1 MKIFPKL
8 NSWRRKTMRKLTK
21 NVGSSKI
28 GNNIQKDKSVTIKRV
43 LISRP
48 NSRLGNM
55 LLITPLII
63 EIENKFPNAKIDI
76 FTRAGVA
83 PILFS
88 KFENVDR
95 IIQLPKKPFKQLAKY
110 VTRFAS
116 VWKYKYDLVINVVAN
131 SSSGR
136 LSTKFASSDLKIF
149 GDIESDSQIQNQ
161 DHLHVAKYPVYNLR
175 RFLSMLGFE
184 DTNEPIPTLTLKLA
198 QPEREQGAKLL
209 QDLVG
214 NFRKT
219 ICIFTYAT
227 GTKRYSAKWWSVF
240 YERLQTEFGAD
251 YNIVEVL
258 PMENVSQIDFKAP
271 TFYSK
276 DVREIAA
283 FIGSTSVFIGA
294 DSGIMHLA
302 SASGAPTIGL
312 FGISK
317 AETFGPYG
325 NENLAI
331 DTRKIGIDEI
341 FSNIRSVLSGNSG
354 RTESISK

>member
-1 MKIFPKL
+1 
-8 NSWRRKTMRKLTK
+8 MRKLTK
-21 NVGSSKI
+21 NVGTTKISSKI
-28 GNNIQKDKSVTIKRV
+28 QRDKSLNIKRV

-63 EIENKFPNAKIDI
+63 EIGNKFPNAKIDI

-83 PILFS
+83 PIIFS
-88 KFENVDR
+88 EFKNVDR
-95 IIQLPKKPFKQLAKY
+95 IIQLPKKPFKQLLNYILKFSAIRKH
-110 VTRFAS
+110 
-116 VWKYKYDLVINVVAN
+116 KYDLVINVVAN

-149 GDIESDSQIQNQ
+149 GDVEGAQNEA
-161 DHLHVAKYPVYNLR
+161 HVAKYPVYNLR
-175 RFLSMLGFE
+175 RFLEAFGYKN
-184 DTNEPIPTLTLKLA
+184 TNEPVPLISLNLT
-198 QPEREQGAKLL
+198 QSERDHGAKLL
-209 QDLVG
+209 RDLIG
-214 NFRKT
+214 DEKPT

-227 GTKRYSAKWWSVF
+227 GTKRYSSEWWLSF
-240 YERLQTEFGAD
+240 SDKLLNDFGTD

-258 PMENVSQIDFKAP
+258 PIENVSQIGFRTS

-276 DVREIAA
+276 DVREISS
-283 FIGSTSVFIGA
+283 FIANSALFIGA

-312 FGISK
+312 FGVSK

-325 NENLAI
+325 NQNLAI
-331 DTRKIGIDEI
+331 DTRKTEVSEI
-341 FSNIRSVLSGNSG
+341 FSSIRSVLSGVPGSSDL
-354 RTESISK
+354 REVPDSIH